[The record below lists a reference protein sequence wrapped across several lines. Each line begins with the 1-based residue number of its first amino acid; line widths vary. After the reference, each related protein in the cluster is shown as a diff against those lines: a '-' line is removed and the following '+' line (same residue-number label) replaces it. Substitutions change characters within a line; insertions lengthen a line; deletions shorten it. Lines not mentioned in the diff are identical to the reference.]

1 MDINPI
7 VSNFINNMQEALNNM
22 AKEIE
27 EAVKADR
34 DAHEVFL
41 PKRESPVDALLRRW
55 YNRGFDNW
63 TKIES
68 IPFGEIRARGTDEHF
83 EIVAFCTKDDI
94 PFADTNTVYV
104 IATFERSGCEFELKS
119 CGTRLME
126 YFDTLLKIGG
136 DLKYEHV
143 TSAMNTIKSVNDSI
157 NSWSRFVNWSWKTKG
172 DKKR

>member
-1 MDINPI
+1 
-7 VSNFINNMQEALNNM
+7 MQEALNNM

-27 EAVKADR
+27 EAVKADKE
-34 DAHEVFL
+34 AQEKFL
-41 PKRESPVDALLRRW
+41 PKEQPVDVLLRRW
-55 YNRGFDNW
+55 YNRGFDEW

-83 EIVAFCTKDDI
+83 EIVAFCTKDGI
-94 PFADTNTVYV
+94 PFTNTNAVYV
-104 IATFERSGCEFELKS
+104 IATFERSGSEFELKS

-126 YFDTLLKIGG
+126 YFDTLLKLGG

-143 TSAMNTIKSVNDSI
+143 TSALNVIKSVNVSI
-157 NSWSRFVNWSWKTKG
+157 NFWSRYINRSWKTKG

>member
-7 VSNFINNMQEALNNM
+7 VSNFISNMQEALNNM

-27 EAVKADR
+27 EAMKADKE
-34 DAHEVFL
+34 AHEVFL
-41 PKRESPVDALLRRW
+41 PKRESPVDVLLRRW
-55 YNRGFDNW
+55 YNRGFDEW

-83 EIVAFCTKDDI
+83 EIVAFCTKDGI
-94 PFADTNTVYV
+94 PFTNTNAVYV
-104 IATFERSGCEFELKS
+104 IATFERSGNEFELKS

-126 YFDTLLKIGG
+126 YFDTLLKLGG

-143 TSAMNTIKSVNDSI
+143 TSAMNVIKDVNNSI
-157 NSWSRFVNWSWKTKG
+157 NAWSEFKNWSCRQEI
-172 DKKR
+172 KKR

>member
-7 VSNFINNMQEALNNM
+7 VSNFISNMQEALNTM

-27 EAVKADR
+27 EAVKADK
-34 DAHEVFL
+34 DAQEKFL
-41 PKRESPVDALLRRW
+41 PKEQPVDVLLRRW
-55 YNRGFDNW
+55 YNHGFDKW

-83 EIVAFCTKDDI
+83 EIVAFCTKDGI
-94 PFADTNTVYV
+94 PFTNTETVYV
-104 IATFERSGCEFELKS
+104 IATFERSGSEFELKS

-126 YFDTLLKIGG
+126 YFDTLLKLGG

-143 TSAMNTIKSVNDSI
+143 TSALNVIKSVNDSI
-157 NSWSRFVNWSWKTKG
+157 NSWSRYINWSWKTKG